1 MKSRYVKKLGAI
13 ASTAVVT
20 FLAFPAMAPA
30 MAAGIPSG
38 LFRDASNN
46 VYLMGQS
53 PAAAVELQY
62 EGLTASRDLKANACG
77 LASLRGT
84 LTTPLPTSFTVSGVV
99 VNVASLPTQLKPGC
113 LTTGQLEEARTANF
127 KTAAGEVVIVASSN
141 AIVSISYD
149 ANKIRKAK
157 ANTCGFARWST
168 SQTYPNTG
176 SQLVS
181 FSGGSSTQISDL
193 PMPGGLPVCRLD
205 TLYVPAAWLN

>member
-1 MKSRYVKKLGAI
+1 MKSGFVKLGAI
-13 ASTAVVT
+13 ASTVT
-20 FLAFPAMAPA
+20 VAFSSVSA

-53 PAAAVELQY
+53 PTAAVELQY
-62 EGLTASRDLKANACG
+62 EGLTATRDLKANACG

-84 LTTPLPTSFTVSGVV
+84 LTNPLPTAFTVSGVAV
-99 VNVASLPTQLKPGC
+99 SVASLPTQLKPGC
-113 LTTGQLEEARTANF
+113 LTTGVLEEARTANF
-127 KTAAGEVVIVASSN
+127 KTAAGEVVIVASPN
-141 AIVSISYD
+141 ATVSISYD

-157 ANTCGFARWST
+157 ANACGFARWST

-181 FSGGSSTQISDL
+181 FGGGSAVQISTL
-193 PMPGGLPVCRLD
+193 PTPGSAPVCRTG
-205 TLYVPAAWLN
+205 TLYIPATWLN